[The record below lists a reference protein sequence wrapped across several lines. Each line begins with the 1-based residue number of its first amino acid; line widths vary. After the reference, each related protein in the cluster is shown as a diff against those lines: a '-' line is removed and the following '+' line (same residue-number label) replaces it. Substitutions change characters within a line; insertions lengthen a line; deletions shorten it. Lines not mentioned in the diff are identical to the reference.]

1 MPRPITALISQA
13 ALRHNLQRIR
23 QSLDAARPPGQAPV
37 RTWSVIKANA
47 YGHYIE
53 SVLGGLD
60 QTDGFAMLELD
71 EAHRCR
77 AAGWRGPIL
86 LIEGVFEPGEVQEAV
101 ALGTTLVLHSTESL
115 ALIEAGGGAP
125 GTD

>member
-1 MPRPITALISQA
+1 
-13 ALRHNLQRIR
+13 
-23 QSLDAARPPGQAPV
+23 
-37 RTWSVIKANA
+37 WSVIKANA

-101 ALGTTLVLHSTESL
+101 ALGTTLVLHSAESL

-125 GTD
+125 GTDVYLKLNTGMNRLGFRPEALPAAL